1 MATELKY
8 ELDKL
13 EEVQTRYQQMMDKYR
28 EHVRADLFLAEDEE
42 NYKKLSE
49 ELHEQLTKI
58 RTLASEK
65 TSYDQWLDDQKEEA
79 EDEFVP
85 TEDAQ
90 AEQAEISQDN
100 NSTVGLEFVSRRLIL
115 RCEGLAD
122 LCKERQWYT
131 KGTAEQYAKLLQIE
145 DKENATLK
153 DAVEAAQDIHEH
165 SSRGTLEEIMEA
177 VLRNLKAYYIEETEA
192 PERWPPVAEHIR
204 ENTPELASQTAA
216 LAKIRTELE
225 GINTKES
232 IMICGLEG
240 MFLHVI
246 KNAPDL
252 QKAVIESERTAVD
265 CLCCLVQALSQE
277 PSKFPEDITPW
288 GKLAIPD
295 LSRKS
300 VEEIVRSYYS
310 VPEKSLS

>member
-1 MATELKY
+1 MTTELKY
-8 ELDKL
+8 EIDKL
-13 EEVQTRYQQMMDKYR
+13 EEVQTRYQQMIDKYR

-49 ELHEQLTKI
+49 EMHDQLTKI
-58 RTLASEK
+58 RDLANEEA
-65 TSYDQWLDDQKEEA
+65 SYDQWLDDQKEQA
-79 EDEFVP
+79 EDEFMP
-85 TEDAQ
+85 TEG
-90 AEQAEISQDN
+90 AEEIQSN
-100 NSTVGLEFVSRRLIL
+100 NSVTGLEFTPRRLNL

-131 KGTAEQYAKLLQIE
+131 RGTAEQYAKLLQIE
-145 DKENATLK
+145 DKENITLK
-153 DAVEAAQDIHEH
+153 DAVEVAQDIHKH

-177 VLRNLKAYYIEETEA
+177 VLRHLKAYYEEIEA
-192 PERWPPVAEHIR
+192 PERWPPAEEHTKENISELISR
-204 ENTPELASQTAA
+204 EEDA
-216 LAKIRTELE
+216 LGKIHTELE

-240 MFLHVI
+240 MLLHVI
-246 KNAPDL
+246 QNVPDL
-252 QKAVIESERTAVD
+252 QKAVIESEKTAID
-265 CLCCLVQALSQE
+265 CLCCLMEALAQE
-277 PSKFPEDITPW
+277 PTKFLKDMAPW

-310 VPEKSLS
+310 TPEKELG